1 MAICT
6 AYGVTEED
14 VEAVLRANASA
25 VADAKGRTFE
35 AMASELMGELDHGL
49 VEAAALHGDEFDD
62 QVVYANEEIARQL
75 RALGTLEPLRP
86 EFPLGGINPREI
98 EASLKARCPV
108 ASQVELLYATRDAF
122 VDQLAIRGLATASD
136 LAQLDRLGRFK
147 VASKHWGICDP
158 GARAALREDVHHQ
171 VRSCAA
177 LNPLD
182 APFGGV
188 DLG

>member
-1 MAICT
+1 MTSYT
-6 AYGVTEED
+6 AYEVTEED
-14 VEAVLRANASA
+14 VEAVLRDNALA

-35 AMASELMGELDHGL
+35 AMASELIGELDHGL
-49 VEAAALHGDEFDD
+49 VEAAALHGNELDD

-75 RALGTLEPLRP
+75 RALGTLKPLRP
-86 EFPLGGINPREI
+86 RLPVGGITPREI

-122 VDQLAIRGLATASD
+122 VDHLAMRGLVTARE
-136 LAQLDRLGRFK
+136 LAHLDRLGRFK
-147 VASKHWGICDP
+147 VASIHWRICDQ
-158 GARAALREDVHHQ
+158 GARAALREDAHHQ